1 MSLARR
7 SVRSAG
13 YTIAASGVQA
23 VIQFVR
29 LIMLARL
36 LTPEQFGIYAYAN
49 AIVIVTRAL
58 PGFGMGAALIHRSS
72 YSEDESIYRV
82 HFTLSVLFNA
92 LWVLG
97 LGLGSLWFLKPQ
109 THLVFLSVLLA
120 TALFNLSGTP
130 DAILRRKVDFRR
142 TSLISIVNTLF
153 GSAAALW
160 LAWRGAGV
168 WSLVA
173 TDIITAL
180 VTIGGFYLIRP
191 VWKPQFGWKRETA
204 GYLLDFGRR
213 NVLSILL
220 LQALDRVDDLWTG
233 AVLGNTA
240 LGFYSRAYTFATYPR
255 KLLAT
260 PINQVA
266 TSTYAAL
273 KGQPRRLSQA
283 FFRVNAFLIRTG
295 FLFAGLLFLLIPEF
309 IHYVIGD
316 KWLPMMF
323 TFRLML
329 IYTLLDP
336 IKITVGNVFLAMG
349 EPEKIVQARAWQMV
363 VLLVGL
369 FILGPLWGINGV
381 ALAADIMLFF
391 GLGSLLREVRVHVQF
406 SLRALFGVPLLAL
419 GAGLGLTTALHLA
432 MPDQTAAWLQAALK
446 GSGFA
451 LVYLLVLLSLE
462 YPTMKKMF
470 SLGMAILHRQTSA
483 EDSLPP
489 TTNA

>member
-1 MSLARR
+1 MSLAQR

-13 YTIAASGVQA
+13 YTIAASGIEA
-23 VIQFVR
+23 VVQFVR
-29 LIMLARL
+29 MIVLARL

-49 AIVIVTRAL
+49 AIIIATRAL
-58 PGFGMGAALIHRSS
+58 PGFGMGAALIHRSP
-72 YSEDESIYRV
+72 YSEDENIYRV

-92 LWVLG
+92 LWVVGFG
-97 LGLGSLWFLKPQ
+97 LSSLWFLEPQ
-109 THLVFLSVLLA
+109 TRPVFLSLLLA
-120 TALFNLSGTP
+120 TTLVNLSGTP

-142 TSLISIVNTLF
+142 TSWIGIVNTLL
-153 GSAAALW
+153 GSTAAVW

-173 TDIITAL
+173 TDITTAL

-191 VWKPQFGWKRETA
+191 VWKPRFGWKRETV

-233 AVLGNTA
+233 TMLGNTA

-255 KLLAT
+255 KIIAS

-266 TSTYAAL
+266 TGTYAAL

-283 FFRVNAFLIRTG
+283 FFRVNAFLVRTG
-295 FLFAGLLFLLIPEF
+295 FFFAGLLFLLIPEF

-316 KWLPMMF
+316 KWLPMMV

-349 EPEKIVQARAWQMV
+349 EPEKIVRARAWQMV
-363 VLLVGL
+363 VFLTGL
-369 FILGPLWGINGV
+369 FILGPLWDINGV

-391 GLGSLLREVRVHVQF
+391 GLGLLFREVRVHVQF
-406 SLRALFGVPLLAL
+406 SLRTLFGVPLFAL
-419 GAGLGLTTALHLA
+419 SAGLGLAMALHLA
-432 MPDQTAAWLQAALK
+432 MPDQTAAWLQATLK
-446 GSGFA
+446 GSVFS

-470 SLGMAILHRQTSA
+470 SLGMDIWHRQTPT

-489 TTNA
+489 TADA